1 VGVDSHRVP
10 ALRSPL
16 HARRAARG
24 GSQAL
29 TIVDWQELWRLRL
42 SELAGIPSSPDAGS
56 DALDAPAPDAVRTRF
71 FFVVARARMDL
82 FLTIRRQFRDDR
94 TVYVML
100 DRRAHD
106 RRSTAVPVDFPDRR
120 HPVDRRRPRDYWED
134 PAHHP
139 AVIIPVAPA
148 RRESSDRDPR
158 PTVEALPEDKETTME
173 RGLVDETRVLAWV
186 QEGRHVLQHVVPA
199 AFTERDTLRNQ
210 LQEATRRCQEL
221 QAENDGLRAE
231 VAKVIAQV
239 LEPMRALADRLG
251 QASSI
256 QESVEVRPP

>member
-1 VGVDSHRVP
+1 
-10 ALRSPL
+10 L
-16 HARRAARG
+16 
-24 GSQAL
+24 
-29 TIVDWQELWRLRL
+29 DWQELWRLRL
-42 SELAGIPSSPDAGS
+42 SQLAGATSSDTATES
-56 DALDAPAPDAVRTRF
+56 DALDAGAPDAIRTRF
-71 FFVVARARMDL
+71 FFVVARTRIDL

-106 RRSTAVPVDFPDRR
+106 RRSAPVPVDFPDRR

-139 AVIIPVAPA
+139 AVIIPVAPT

-158 PTVEALPEDKETTME
+158 PAVEALPGDKETTME
-173 RGLVDETRVLAWV
+173 RVLVDETRVLAWV
-186 QEGRHVLQHVVPA
+186 QEGRQLLQHVVPA
-199 AFTERDTLRNQ
+199 VFTERDTLRNQ

-231 VAKVIAQV
+231 VARVVAGRRQLEQGHAEIVESVGQFLAQLTQV
-239 LEPMRALADRLG
+239 LEPMRALSDKLG
-251 QASSI
+251 QAR
-256 QESVEVRPP
+256 RPAAAHQTFPPA